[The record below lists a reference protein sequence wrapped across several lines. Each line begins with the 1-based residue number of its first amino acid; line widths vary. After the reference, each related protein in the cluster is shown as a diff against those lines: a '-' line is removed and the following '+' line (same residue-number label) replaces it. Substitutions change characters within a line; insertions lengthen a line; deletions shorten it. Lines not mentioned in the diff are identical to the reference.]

1 MLNDGLDPD
10 QRIRILPQPK
20 QKKAGISVA
29 FGGVLAFVC
38 VVLLAAGAWFMLK
51 HAPPI
56 PIDTETEAQ
65 IDAAQP
71 CDTNVSRFAPD
82 PEIVVLD
89 FPNLTIQGLMLDR
102 VAALIEKAH
111 LPRNQVL
118 DDVDLREAIYN
129 CGDTIESYYYGHDY
143 KAADLARF
151 FQLAAQQ
158 NITLN
163 ANELWLKRLLNQ
175 LGWLDPGAVGALITL
190 PAARPPVTETMR
202 AVILHH
208 EISHGAFY
216 TVPAYEAYAEAFW
229 DSLTDA
235 DRAAFTS
242 FLGTEGYDTHNTNL
256 MLNEAQAYLVFTPDA
271 QFFNAKVVGM
281 PQAQLDTL
289 REGYIANMPNFWLTA
304 MATETLP
311 VGPAAKTCT
320 TN

>member
-20 QKKAGISVA
+20 RKKTGLWLALGLVCAIIVTGGAG
-29 FGGVLAFVC
+29 
-38 VVLLAAGAWFMLK
+38 GAWFMFGRST
-51 HAPPI
+51 AI

-65 IDAAQP
+65 IDASQP
-71 CDTNVSRFAPD
+71 CDTKVSHFAAD
-82 PEIVVLD
+82 PEIVVID
-89 FPNLTIQGLMLDR
+89 FPNLTIQGLTLDR

-118 DDVDLREAIYN
+118 DDVDLREAIYD

-163 ANELWLKRLLNQ
+163 AHELWLKQLLNQ

-190 PAARPPVTETMR
+190 PAAVPPVTESMR

-216 TVPAYEAYAEAFW
+216 TVPAYEAYAESFW
-229 DSLTDA
+229 NSLTDV
-235 DRAAFTS
+235 DRAAFIS
-242 FLGTEGYDTHNTNL
+242 FLSTEGYDTNNTNL
-256 MLNEAQAYLVFTPDA
+256 MLNEAQAYLVFTPDP
-271 QFFNAKVVGM
+271 QFFSAKALGM
-281 PQAQLDTL
+281 SQAQLDTL
-289 REGYIANMPNFWLTA
+289 REGYIAGMPSFWLTPLA
-304 MATETLP
+304 NETLP
-311 VGPAAKTCT
+311 VSAPLKACQ

>member
-1 MLNDGLDPD
+1 MQYDGLDPD

-20 QKKAGISVA
+20 RKKTGLWVA
-29 FGGVLAFVC
+29 LGGALAFIC
-38 VVLLAAGAWFMLK
+38 VILLAGGGWFMFGRST
-51 HAPPI
+51 PI

-71 CDTNVSRFAPD
+71 CDTKVSRFAPD

-158 NITLN
+158 NIVLN

-190 PAARPPVTETMR
+190 PAARPPVTEAMR

-208 EISHGAFY
+208 EISHGAFF
-216 TVPAYEAYAEAFW
+216 TIPAYEAYAESFW

-235 DRAAFTS
+235 DRTAFTS
-242 FLGTEGYDTHNTNL
+242 FLGSEGYDTNNTNL
-256 MLNEAQAYLVFTPDA
+256 MLNETQAYLVFTPDP
-271 QFFNAKVVGM
+271 QFFSAKAVGM
-281 PQAQLDTL
+281 SQAQLDTL
-289 REGYIANMPNFWLTA
+289 RDGYIANMPNFWLTP

-311 VGPAAKTCT
+311 VGPTPKSCS